1 MGFVEIDSRYSK
13 WYKML
18 TINNIDKLD
27 GYYDDKLRISGF
39 FEYADVYKIF
49 VLYAIPFENISI
61 YITINRNKRTDIDP
75 KYPLDKTPVYNT
87 TIEQRFSNGSIKR
100 KDLGIKKKAL
110 ESTDNMIKA
119 IKEMLDDFVKEK

>member
-1 MGFVEIDSRYSK
+1 
-13 WYKML
+13 ML
-18 TINNIDKLD
+18 TINNFEKLD
-27 GYYDDKLRISGF
+27 GYQDDELRISGV

-49 VLYAIPFENISI
+49 VDYAIPFENISI

-87 TIEQRFSNGSIKR
+87 TIEQRFSNGGTKR
-100 KDLGIKKKAL
+100 KDFGIKKKAL

-119 IKEMLDDFVKEK
+119 LNEMLDDFVNER